1 MFPIA
6 YLISQDLMRRH
17 NIGARV
23 SDPVVPERGRRRARR
38 ARAGSDSR
46 SARDQRTATPA
57 RVTG

>member
-6 YLISQDLMRRH
+6 YIISQDLMLRH
-17 NIGARV
+17 NIGARG

-38 ARAGSDSR
+38 PRAGSPRR
-46 SARDQRTATPA
+46 SARDQRTAAPA

>member
-38 ARAGSDSR
+38 ARASSDGR